1 MFMHSNRIAPYA
13 NKFNNGYFRLVLC
26 GIIVK
31 NYQFKPVGQIH
42 VFVRPPWL
50 ELSGSSLAQ
59 AWLDQL
65 DDKNAAF
72 ASECCC
78 SVQPIICS
86 SIHLS
91 F

>member
-31 NYQFKPVGQIH
+31 NCQFKPVGQIH

-65 DDKNAAF
+65 DDKNAAKDF
-72 ASECCC
+72 VGL
-78 SVQPIICS
+78 SVSCV
-86 SIHLS
+86 L
-91 F
+91 FC